1 LAQGAKAGSSALGAP
16 VVGSLAIE
24 ATNTTSASSD
34 GTAAAGGIF
43 SGVGAAISAEVTPTV
58 SASLSDSSNVHL
70 TGSASVHATATDD
83 ASADAT
89 GASIAAGS
97 AGSTNA
103 EAVLQPTVNAF
114 VGSNAVLVLGGGL
127 ELEAV
132 NATSQGVS
140 ATASASQGSL
150 LGGNGA

>member
-1 LAQGAKAGSSALGAP
+1 
-16 VVGSLAIE
+16 
-24 ATNTTSASSD
+24 
-34 GTAAAGGIF
+34 
-43 SGVGAAISAEVTPTV
+43 
-58 SASLSDSSNVHL
+58 SNVHL

-114 VGSNAVLVLGGGL
+114 VGSNAVLGLGGGL
-127 ELEAV
+127 DLEAV

-140 ATASASQGSL
+140 ANASASQGSL
-150 LGGNGA
+150 LGGNGATADARGGASVDAHIGPNASITAAQTVTVHATSTNKVSAEGDGDTIGLLVGVGSVSATARDTGA